1 MKIFFYKYEG
11 TGNDFILLD
20 NRDGKYSE
28 LKNSQIEF
36 LCNRN
41 FGIGADGLILLER
54 SAGYDFKMV
63 YYNSDGNI
71 SSMCGNG
78 GRCITAFAHE
88 LKMVD
93 KAARFIAAD
102 GDHESVILSTS
113 PVIVRLKM
121 SDVKSIEA
129 IGKDIYLNTG
139 SPHYVSFVDDV
150 EKIDLVS
157 EARKIR
163 YNDRFKSE
171 GTNVNFVQPIDGGL
185 AVRSYE
191 RGVENETLSCGTG
204 VTASVLASANIGVA
218 EKSAKSILVKSR
230 GGMLKVH
237 FKSTPAGFE
246 DVWLE
251 GEAKFVFKGEIE
263 NY

>member
-1 MKIFFYKYEG
+1 
-11 TGNDFILLD
+11 LD
-20 NRDGKYSE
+20 NRDGKYSG

-41 FGIGADGLILLER
+41 FGIGADGLILLENK
-54 SAGYDFKMV
+54 AGYDFKMV

-78 GRCITAFAHE
+78 GRCITAFAHQLNIIHKE
-88 LKMVD
+88 AKFL
-93 KAARFIAAD
+93 AAD
-102 GDHESVILSTS
+102 GDHESAILSHS

-121 SDVKSIEA
+121 GDVKTFER

-139 SPHYVSFVDDV
+139 SPHYVTFVNEVDSINV
-150 EKIDLVS
+150 VH

-163 YNDRFKSE
+163 YNDRFKNE
-171 GTNVNFVQPIDGGL
+171 GTNVNFVQRTRGGL

-204 VTASVLASANIGVA
+204 VTASVLAAAFSGFIDVNQSNI
-218 EKSAKSILVKSR
+218 EVKSM
-230 GGMLKVH
+230 GGMLRVH
-237 FKSTPAGFE
+237 FESTPNGFE
-246 DVWLE
+246 NVWLE

-263 NY
+263 I

>member
-1 MKIFFYKYEG
+1 MKISFLKYQG

-20 NRDGKYSE
+20 NRDGKYSG

-41 FGIGADGLILLER
+41 FGIGADGLILLENR
-54 SAGYDFKMV
+54 SGYDFKMV

-88 LKMVD
+88 LKIID
-93 KAARFIAAD
+93 KVAKFAAAD
-102 GDHESVILSTS
+102 GDHESLILSLS

-121 SDVKSIEA
+121 SDVKSIER
-129 IGKDIYLNTG
+129 IEKDIYLNTG
-139 SPHYVSFVDDV
+139 SPHYVTFVNDL
-150 EKIDLVS
+150 EKIDLLP

-163 YNDRFKSE
+163 YNDRFKSD
-171 GTNVNFVQPIDGGL
+171 GTNVNFVQPIAGGL

-204 VTASVLASANIGVA
+204 VTAAVLASAFSGIADKNISSVQ
-218 EKSAKSILVKSR
+218 VKSM

-237 FKSTPAGFE
+237 FKSTPDGFE
-246 DVWLE
+246 NVWLE

-263 NY
+263 I